1 MRMLSIYFSVSEVV
15 TLMTSFFVKGKSR
28 LLSMFGKKYNSI
40 PNDKVA
46 GMDVNTL
53 TGFCS
58 LRENGSPL

>member
-1 MRMLSIYFSVSEVV
+1 
-15 TLMTSFFVKGKSR
+15 
-28 LLSMFGKKYNSI
+28 MFGKKYNSI

>member
-1 MRMLSIYFSVSEVV
+1 MLSIYFSVSEVV
-15 TLMTSFFVKGKSR
+15 TLITSFLVKGKSR
-28 LLSMFGKKYNSI
+28 LLSMFGKKYSSI
-40 PNDKVA
+40 PNDKVV